1 MVAFRKRSGIGFI
14 REGTIAVELEFTEE
28 MVGGGRGVVR
38 FVVVVLAHG
47 MLRRFDRDPRG
58 LHGDES
64 RRAARPCTR
73 SKAEGRSTA
82 EEDEGGL
89 FCFAM
94 ERPEGPPENSSPQA
108 LRGRAVCWPIALS
121 KAGARFSPTWDQPSD
136 ADDGA
141 PAACILLAAYAASAM
156 KRATS
161 CGAICTRAAAWRLSR
176 PAKRRSS
183 LKSPRLG
190 DTTTASSPAAFAR
203 SIRVAIAPSPAGS
216 LSRAM

>member
-1 MVAFRKRSGIGFI
+1 MVAFRRRSGMGCIL
-14 REGTIAVELEFTEE
+14 EGRIAVELEFTEE
-28 MVGGGRGVVR
+28 IVGGGRGVVR

-58 LHGDES
+58 FHGDER

-108 LRGRAVCWPIALS
+108 DRKSTRLN
-121 KAGARFSPTWDQPSD
+121 
-136 ADDGA
+136 
-141 PAACILLAAYAASAM
+141 
-156 KRATS
+156 TS
-161 CGAICTRAAAWRLSR
+161 H
-176 PAKRRSS
+176 
-183 LKSPRLG
+183 
-190 DTTTASSPAAFAR
+190 
-203 SIRVAIAPSPAGS
+203 
-216 LSRAM
+216 

>member
-1 MVAFRKRSGIGFI
+1 MRISDWSSDVCSSD
-14 REGTIAVELEFTEE
+14 LTEE

-64 RRAARPCTR
+64 RRAARPYTR

-82 EEDEGGL
+82 EEDEGGI

-108 LRGRAVCWPIALS
+108 LTSGGGRVGREYVS
-121 KAGARFSPTWDQPSD
+121 TGRTW
-136 ADDGA
+136 
-141 PAACILLAAYAASAM
+141 
-156 KRATS
+156 
-161 CGAICTRAAAWRLSR
+161 
-176 PAKRRSS
+176 
-183 LKSPRLG
+183 
-190 DTTTASSPAAFAR
+190 
-203 SIRVAIAPSPAGS
+203 GS
-216 LSRAM
+216 T